1 VHTLLQSRPYR
12 GITCTSLTIVYDKL
26 STLGKQI
33 LPPHSAD
40 ITDPSSLAPAL
51 EGASAVVSLV
61 GVLVGNAQKMEKVQ
75 KEGAENVAR
84 VAREQGVKRTV
95 MISAIGADEGGAT
108 P

>member
-1 VHTLLQSRPYR
+1 MLIP
-12 GITCTSLTIVYDKL
+12 VYDRL
-26 STLGKQI
+26 SNLGRQI

-40 ITDPSSLAPAL
+40 ITDPSTLAPAL

-61 GVLVGNAQKMEKVQ
+61 GVLAGNAKQMEKVQ
-75 KEGAENVAR
+75 KDGAENVAR
-84 VAREQGVKRTV
+84 VAREQGVGRTV